1 MKLTYK
7 QIGFPVGKHIGVSGR
22 ENLRVS
28 AALGEVMLPAESALF
43 SRLGSTVANRNPLVQ
58 NSYLAIRS
66 HHAFMESD
74 SNTPN

>member
-1 MKLTYK
+1 MTHK
-7 QIGFPVGKHIGVSGR
+7 QIGFPVGKDIGVNGS

-28 AALGEVMLPAESALF
+28 SALGEVVLPAESALF
-43 SRLGSTVANRNPLVQ
+43 SRLGSTVANRNSMVQ

-66 HHAFMESD
+66 HHAFMEGD